1 MALIEPHGGHLV
13 ERLDAGAERLG
24 AATRRLVLDEG
35 PLSELENIAIGVLSP
50 LTGFMSADVA
60 RRVAETGRL
69 PDGLGW
75 TLPILLP
82 VPADEP
88 PFARGDHVALL
99 SAGENGAAGY
109 LAGYLEVEEDFV
121 LPADSWAPALFGTD
135 DPAHP
140 GLARVRAQSG
150 RYLAGPV
157 VATRIRSLPGRA
169 TPRETRALFESRGWQ
184 TVAAFQTR
192 NAPHLG
198 HEFVQKTA
206 ALWTDGLFVQPVLGQ
221 KKAGDFRDE
230 VIIAAY
236 ELLFDHYFAKDRAA
250 LGTLAYE
257 MRYAGPKEA
266 IHHAI
271 MRKNHG
277 CSHLCVGRDH
287 AGVGSYYGPYDA
299 QRIFASYPDLGIA
312 PIPVCEVH
320 RCLVCDGVVASELC
334 PHKGDDI
341 VSFSGTKVR
350 RILTEEGASLDGL
363 VRPEIAEL
371 VRSFPEPLVT
381 A

>member
-1 MALIEPHGGHLV
+1 MALIAPHGDRLV
-13 ERLDAGAERLG
+13 ERLDAGADGTGVRRRLG
-24 AATRRLVLDEG
+24 LEEG

-50 LTGFMSADVA
+50 LTGFMGGQTATTVV
-60 RRVAETGRL
+60 RTGRL
-69 PDGLGW
+69 PSGLPW

-82 VPADEP
+82 VAADEA
-88 PFARGDHVALL
+88 PFARGERVALV
-99 SAGENGAAGY
+99 AQGAQGGEPVGY
-109 LAGYLEVEEDFV
+109 IDVAEDFE
-121 LPADSWAPALFGTD
+121 LPAEAWAPALFGTD
-135 DPAHP
+135 EPKHP
-140 GLARVRAQSG
+140 GLARVLAQSG
-150 RYLAGPV
+150 RYLAGDV
-157 VATRIRSLPGRA
+157 VATRIRDLPGRR
-169 TPRETRALFESRGWQ
+169 TPAETRELFASRGWQ

-206 ALWTDGLFVQPVLGQ
+206 ALRTDGLFVQPVLGQ

-236 ELLFDHYFAKDRAA
+236 ELLFERYFVRDKAA

-266 IHHAI
+266 VHHAI

-299 QRIFASYPDLGIA
+299 QHIFAQYPDLGIEA
-312 PIPVCEVH
+312 IPFGEVH

-334 PHKGDDI
+334 PHAGADI
-341 VSFSGTKVR
+341 VTFSGTKVR
-350 RILTEEGASLDGL
+350 QILTEEGASLEGL
-363 VRPEIAEL
+363 VRPEIADL
-371 VRSFPEPLVT
+371 VRSFAQPLVT

>member
-1 MALIEPHGGHLV
+1 MALIEPHGGTLV
-13 ERLDAGAERLG
+13 ARLDSQADGRG
-24 AATRRLVLDEG
+24 VTRRLALDEG
-35 PLSELENIAIGVLSP
+35 PLSDLENIATGVLSP
-50 LTGFMSADVA
+50 LNGFMTAA
-60 RRVAETGRL
+60 AATCVAETGRL
-69 PDGLGW
+69 PGGLPW

-82 VPADEP
+82 VAADAA
-88 PFARGDHVALL
+88 PFARGERVALVDPE
-99 SAGENGAAGY
+99 GGGDPAGY
-109 LAGYLEVEEDFV
+109 LDVEEDFR
-121 LPADSWAPALFGTD
+121 LPAEAWAPALFGTD
-135 DPAHP
+135 DPNHP
-140 GLARVRAQSG
+140 GLARVLGQSG
-150 RYLAGPV
+150 RYVAGPV
-157 VATRIRSLPGRA
+157 VATRIRALPGRR
-169 TPRETRALFESRGWQ
+169 TPAETRQLFEARGWR

-206 ALWTDGLFVQPVLGQ
+206 ALRTDGLFVQPVLGQ

-236 ELLFDHYFAKDRAA
+236 ELLFERYFVQERAA
-250 LGTLAYE
+250 LGTLAYQ

-266 IHHAI
+266 VHHAI

-299 QRIFASYPDLGIA
+299 QRIFARYPDLGIE
-312 PIPVCEVH
+312 PIPVGEVH
-320 RCLVCDGVVASELC
+320 RCLRCDGVVASELC
-334 PHKGDDI
+334 PHRGDDI
-341 VSFSGTKVR
+341 VTFSGTKVR

-363 VRPEIAEL
+363 VRPEIADL
-371 VRSFPEPLVT
+371 VRSFREPLVR

>member
-1 MALIEPHGGHLV
+1 MALIEPHGGQLV
-13 ERLDAGAERLG
+13 ARLDVGAEG
-24 AATRRLVLDEG
+24 AGTPRRLQLGEG
-35 PLSELENIAIGVLSP
+35 SVSDLENIATGVLSP
-50 LTGFMSADVA
+50 LTGFMDAESAT
-60 RRVAETGRL
+60 RVATRGRL
-69 PDGLGW
+69 PSGLPW

-82 VPADEP
+82 VPPDEP
-88 PFARGDHVALL
+88 PFRRGEHVALV
-99 SAGENGAAGY
+99 AADERGGQGV
-109 LAGYLEVEEDFV
+109 AGYLEVGDDFL
-121 LPADSWAPALFGTD
+121 LPAEAWAPALFGTD
-135 DPAHP
+135 DPKHP
-140 GLARVRAQSG
+140 GLARVLVHSG
-150 RYLAGPV
+150 RYLSGEV
-157 VATRIRSLPGRA
+157 VATRVRALPGRLS
-169 TPRETRALFESRGWQ
+169 PLETRTLFEARGWE

-206 ALWTDGLFVQPVLGQ
+206 ALRTDGLFVQPVLGQ

-236 ELLFDHYFAKDRAA
+236 ELLFERYFVRERAT

-299 QRIFASYPDLGIA
+299 QRIFAEYPDLGIQ
-312 PIPVCEVH
+312 PIPVGEVH

-341 VSFSGTKVR
+341 VTFSGTKVR
-350 RILTEEGASLDGL
+350 RILTEAGASLDGL
-363 VRPEIAEL
+363 VRPEIADL
-371 VRSFPEPLVT
+371 VRSYPEPLVT

>member
-1 MALIEPHGGHLV
+1 MALIEPHGGSLV
-13 ERLDAGAERLG
+13 DRLDAAAERPG
-24 AATRRLVLDEG
+24 AARRLVLAEG

-50 LTGFMSADVA
+50 LVGFMDADA
-60 RRVAETGRL
+60 ALRVAHSGRL
-69 PDGLGW
+69 PGGLGW

-82 VPADEP
+82 VPAEEA
-88 PFARGDHVALL
+88 PFRRGEHVALW
-99 SAGENGAAGY
+99 ARGEGGGEEF
-109 LAGYLEVEEDFV
+109 LAGYLEVEDDF
-121 LPADSWAPALFGTD
+121 LLKAEAWAPALFGTD

-140 GLARVRAQSG
+140 GLARVFGQSG

-157 VATRIRSLPGRA
+157 VASRIRALPGRL
-169 TPRETRALFESRGWQ
+169 TPRESRRLFASRGWQ

-236 ELLFDHYFAKDRAA
+236 ERLFERYFAKDRAA

-266 IHHAI
+266 VHHAI

-299 QRIFASYPDLGIA
+299 QKIFGDYADLGIQ
-312 PIPVCEVH
+312 PIKVCEVH

-341 VSFSGTKVR
+341 VTFSGTKVR
-350 RILTEEGASLDGL
+350 RILTERGESLDGL
-363 VRPEIAEL
+363 VRPEIADL
-371 VRSFPEPLVT
+371 VRSYPEPLVT

>member
-1 MALIEPHGGHLV
+1 MALVEPHGGALV
-13 ERLDAGAERLG
+13 ARLDPGADGRG
-24 AATRRLVLDEG
+24 VTRRLVLDEG
-35 PLSELENIAIGVLSP
+35 PLSDLENIATGVLSP
-50 LTGFMSADVA
+50 LTGFMGPEAA
-60 RRVAETGRL
+60 RRVAESGRL

-82 VPADEP
+82 VPADAP
-88 PFARGDHVALL
+88 PFARGERVALMGGPDDE
-99 SAGENGAAGY
+99 APAGY
-109 LAGYLEVEEDFV
+109 IDVEEDFR
-121 LPADSWAPALFGTD
+121 LDADAWAPALFGTD
-135 DPAHP
+135 DPSHP
-140 GLARVRAQSG
+140 GLSRALAQSG

-157 VATRIRSLPGRA
+157 VATRVRALPGRL
-169 TPRETRALFESRGWQ
+169 TPAETRSLFASRGWR

-206 ALWTDGLFVQPVLGQ
+206 ALRTDGLFVQPVLGQ

-236 ELLFDHYFAKDRAA
+236 ELLFERYFVQDRAA

-266 IHHAI
+266 VHHAI

-287 AGVGSYYGPYDA
+287 AGVGSFYGPYDA
-299 QRIFASYPDLGIA
+299 QRIFARYPDLGIE
-312 PIPVCEVH
+312 PIAFGEVH

-334 PHKGDDI
+334 PHRGDDI
-341 VSFSGTKVR
+341 VTFSGTKVR
-350 RILTEEGASLDGL
+350 KILTEAGASLDGL
-363 VRPEIAEL
+363 VRPEIAQL
-371 VRSFPEPLVT
+371 VRSFAQPLVT

>member
-1 MALIEPHGGHLV
+1 MALPPPHGGELV
-13 ERLDAGAERLG
+13 GRLEPSLGGEGAG
-24 AATRRLVLDEG
+24 RRLILAEG
-35 PLSELENIAIGVLSP
+35 PVSDLENIATGVLSP
-50 LTGFMSADVA
+50 LTGFMDGATAIRVA
-60 RRVAETGRL
+60 RTGRL
-69 PDGLGW
+69 QDGLAW

-88 PFARGDHVALL
+88 PFRAGERVALVGDEG
-99 SAGENGAAGY
+99 SGAQGVI
-109 LAGYLEVEEDFV
+109 GYLEVGEDFR
-121 LPADSWAPALFGTD
+121 LPAGEWAPALFGTD

-140 GLARVRAQSG
+140 GLARVFGQSG

-157 VATRIRSLPGRA
+157 VASRIRALPGRL
-169 TPRETRALFESRGWQ
+169 TPRESRRLFESRGWQ

-236 ELLFDHYFAKDRAA
+236 ERLFERYFAKDRAA

-266 IHHAI
+266 VHHAI

-299 QRIFASYPDLGIA
+299 QKIFGDYADLGIQ
-312 PIPVCEVH
+312 PIKVCEVH

-341 VSFSGTKVR
+341 VTFSGTKVR
-350 RILTEEGASLDGL
+350 RILTERGESLDGL
-363 VRPEIAEL
+363 VRPEIADL
-371 VRSFPEPLVT
+371 VRSYPEPLVT